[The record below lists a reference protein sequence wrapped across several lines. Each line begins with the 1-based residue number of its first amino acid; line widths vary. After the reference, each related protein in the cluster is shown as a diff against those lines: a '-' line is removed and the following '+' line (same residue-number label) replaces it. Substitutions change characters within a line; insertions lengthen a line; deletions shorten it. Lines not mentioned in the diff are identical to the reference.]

1 MKNKKNYFLVIIVSF
16 LFCTISIGY
25 ALYGKTLT
33 LNGNVL
39 VKEAGKLEI
48 ISANIIESEC
58 SNLTSYNNPTWDNL
72 HIVFNINSD
81 NTNFTATY
89 LITVANNSLWDYTY
103 TGFPISASI
112 QGYDYIP
119 VVTSSITYSATG
131 NILQNGDLIK
141 SGQEIIIKLQM
152 TFSIDR
158 TQGDLTFVVN
168 GDFSA
173 SVDNSGSLTAG
184 ITPKNGN
191 LKGEGTIAE
200 FTLSVINTFKYRRT
214 FSLSS
219 SNENIE
225 IVDINGNIIKDLV
238 IEASSESSYT
248 IYLRVKEGSI
258 FLTDKTTTNIII
270 SSSMIDPIDTG
281 TIDLDV
287 DIDITATDH
296 EKPVVGNVNIAI
308 STNNPIEGE
317 ATISWTRID
326 TGGSPITN
334 YNITLVNSSTGEIQY
349 LETGNAITSYVVS
362 NLSEGDYYAS
372 VSGVDE
378 AGNSGSSDCVNAST
392 NDGYCSMS
400 NTIPLKWRF
409 NITTSL
415 NKLTFSG
422 ANSALIYSKYEGVLS
437 VSGGG
442 AYSLPETITVT
453 MSGINLVNGTDYTY
467 DVASGSVVINKITGD
482 VNIEAEAGN
491 ASCLVEG
498 TKIRL
503 ANGEYKN
510 VEDVNYNDLLLVYD
524 HENGGLT
531 YEYPIWIELEK
542 EANYYQK
549 TTFSDG
555 SILETVGAHNIFN
568 IDKLKYVNINNP
580 SEFKIGDRVAK
591 IDKEGNIEVVS
602 AIKIEYIFKE
612 VKYYHIASTRYYNVL
627 ANDFITTDGLEIS
640 SFLYSYNKD
649 ITWGIERDNYLS
661 TNDFFKYEDWKMFF
675 PEYLFKGLRM
685 EEAKNIYN
693 HGLLDANHIIDI
705 LDINN
710 TKPLIKDENNNTL
723 WMVTTSDDTL
733 NTDNYLYKQ
742 NDYYTLKEPLNKE
755 NFIGWLNT
763 SDNKLYYPGDTIRV
777 IYGMHFIA
785 KYAK

>member
-1 MKNKKNYFLVIIVSF
+1 MKNKKNYFLVIIVSL

-25 ALYGKTLT
+25 ALYGKTLN

-58 SNLTSYNNPTWDNL
+58 SNLTSYNNPTWDKL

-81 NTNFTATY
+81 KTNFTATY

-158 TQGDLTFVVN
+158 TQGDLTFVVD

-191 LKGEGTIAE
+191 LKGEGTIAG

-225 IVDINGNIIKDLV
+225 IVDINGNVIKDLV

-437 VSGGG
+437 VSSGG

-482 VNIEAEAGN
+482 VNIEAEAGSS
-491 ASCLVEG
+491 SCLVEG

-510 VEDVNYNDLLLVYD
+510 VEDVSYDDLLLVYD

-531 YEYPIWIELEK
+531 
-542 EANYYQK
+542 
-549 TTFSDG
+549 
-555 SILETVGAHNIFN
+555 
-568 IDKLKYVNINNP
+568 
-580 SEFKIGDRVAK
+580 
-591 IDKEGNIEVVS
+591 
-602 AIKIEYIFKE
+602 
-612 VKYYHIASTRYYNVL
+612 
-627 ANDFITTDGLEIS
+627 
-640 SFLYSYNKD
+640 
-649 ITWGIERDNYLS
+649 
-661 TNDFFKYEDWKMFF
+661 
-675 PEYLFKGLRM
+675 
-685 EEAKNIYN
+685 
-693 HGLLDANHIIDI
+693 
-705 LDINN
+705 
-710 TKPLIKDENNNTL
+710 
-723 WMVTTSDDTL
+723 
-733 NTDNYLYKQ
+733 
-742 NDYYTLKEPLNKE
+742 
-755 NFIGWLNT
+755 
-763 SDNKLYYPGDTIRV
+763 
-777 IYGMHFIA
+777 
-785 KYAK
+785 